1 MKERTMMKKNTHAPI
16 IMRDKN
22 LEFIFIT
29 DDKNVLE
36 SSFSK

>member
-1 MKERTMMKKNTHAPI
+1 
-16 IMRDKN
+16 MRDKN

-29 DDKNVLE
+29 DNKNVLE